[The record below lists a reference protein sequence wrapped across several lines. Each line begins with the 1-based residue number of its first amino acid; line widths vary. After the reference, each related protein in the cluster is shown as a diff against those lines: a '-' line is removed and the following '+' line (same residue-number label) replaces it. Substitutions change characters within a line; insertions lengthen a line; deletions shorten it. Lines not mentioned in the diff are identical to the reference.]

1 MPRRI
6 FKAENMTNNVVLGRK
21 MPYGGGMGSVLL
33 NKGGAGGGSSY
44 SSVNEYH
51 EITGRPIPM
60 GSGLMGSGFVREVPM
75 AKSQHAHLKG
85 VNEKLQ
91 NLLAKP
97 VNKRK
102 NITFS

>member
-6 FKAENMTNNVVLGRK
+6 FKAEHMTNNILLGRRV
-21 MPYGGGMGSVLL
+21 PYGTGMGSVLL
-33 NKGGAGGGSSY
+33 NRGGAGAGSSY

-51 EITGRPIPM
+51 EITGRPIPT
-60 GSGLMGSGFVREVPM
+60 GGGLGAGFKEVPM
-75 AKSQHAHLKG
+75 AKAQQVHLRG